1 MGYTGTMR
9 ADCLSFLTDYGLA
22 DGFVAACHGVLLR
35 HAPGVPVVDVTHLI
49 PPGDV
54 RRAAAVLAQ
63 TLPHLPAGVHLA
75 VVDPGVGTERRAL
88 VLATPR
94 GVLVGPDNGVL
105 SWAAAALGG
114 TRAAYA
120 LRPVPGMSATFHGRD
135 LFAPAAGDLAR
146 GRDVAELADPVPPS
160 SVVTLPAP
168 VHRAVPGGL
177 DAEVVTVDR
186 FGNVQLAAGP
196 AHLPERLLVAGT
208 PVRHGETFGSVAP
221 GEPVL
226 YLDSAGLLALAV
238 RDGNAADRFGLRPG
252 DLVPIRFPW

>member
-1 MGYTGTMR
+1 MR
-9 ADCLSFLTDYGLA
+9 AECLSFTTDYGLA

-35 HAPGVPVVDVTHLI
+35 HAPGVPVIDVTHLI

-63 TLPHLPAGVHLA
+63 TLPHLPDGVHLA
-75 VVDPGVGTERRAL
+75 VVDPGVGTVRRAL
-88 VLATPR
+88 VLQTPH

-114 TRAAYA
+114 ARAAHA

-135 LFAPAAGDLAR
+135 LFAPAAGDLAA
-146 GRDVAELADPVPPS
+146 GRDVTELADPVPLP
-160 SVVTLPAP
+160 SVVTLPPP
-168 VHRAVPGGL
+168 VLREVPGGL

-186 FGNVQLAAGP
+186 FGNVQLAAGALTFP
-196 AHLPERLLVAGT
+196 DRDRPDAVLVAGT
-208 PVRHGETFGSVAP
+208 PVRYGTTFGSVAP

-238 RDGNAADRFGLRPG
+238 RDGSAAERFGLRAG
-252 DLVPIRFPW
+252 DLVPIRLP